1 MFQIRISD
9 LQITCKPG
17 SNILPNKLHKK
28 WGLIQKSI
36 VIYLLWVF
44 LFHLPSWAYKI
55 ESSSFPYTLYRL
67 GLWKHTTKS
76 LDFYQINLQVLI
88 FTICFY
94 FSTACYSL
102 FWMLNSLYLVTF
114 KIALS
119 FIFWKIHY
127 ILSPAS
133 KCWWTVISSSDS
145 RSFNPDGSASLP
157 GCDVIGIF
165 SIGIY
170 SHEYSIKLSLEK
182 S

>member
-1 MFQIRISD
+1 MNLKKIKLF
-9 LQITCKPG
+9 
-17 SNILPNKLHKK
+17 PNVWNRKAIFY
-28 WGLIQKSI
+28 LIKYKTMRTNPKSI
-36 VIYLLWVF
+36 VIYLLFLF

-102 FWMLNSLYLVTF
+102 FWMLNSLYLVTV

-119 FIFWKIHY
+119 FNFLKDPLH
-127 ILSPAS
+127 
-133 KCWWTVISSSDS
+133 TVSSLQVLM
-145 RSFNPDGSASLP
+145 DGDFLKW
-157 GCDVIGIF
+157 F
-165 SIGIY
+165 
-170 SHEYSIKLSLEK
+170 
-182 S
+182 

>member
-1 MFQIRISD
+1 MLNYNCYCYRIAMFQIRISD

-17 SNILPNKLHKK
+17 SNILLNKLHKK

-102 FWMLNSLYLVTF
+102 FWMLNSLYLVTV

-119 FIFWKIHY
+119 FNFLKDPLH
-127 ILSPAS
+127 
-133 KCWWTVISSSDS
+133 TVSSLQVLM
-145 RSFNPDGSASLP
+145 DGDFLKW
-157 GCDVIGIF
+157 F
-165 SIGIY
+165 
-170 SHEYSIKLSLEK
+170 
-182 S
+182 

>member
-1 MFQIRISD
+1 MRTNPKIN
-9 LQITCKPG
+9 
-17 SNILPNKLHKK
+17 SNL
-28 WGLIQKSI
+28 SF
-36 VIYLLWVF
+36 VVF

-119 FIFWKIHY
+119 FNFLKDPLH
-127 ILSPAS
+127 
-133 KCWWTVISSSDS
+133 TVSSLQVLM
-145 RSFNPDGSASLP
+145 DGDFL
-157 GCDVIGIF
+157 
-165 SIGIY
+165 
-170 SHEYSIKLSLEK
+170 K
-182 S
+182 

>member
-1 MFQIRISD
+1 MNLKKIKLF
-9 LQITCKPG
+9 
-17 SNILPNKLHKK
+17 PNV
-28 WGLIQKSI
+28 WNREAIFYLIKYKTMRTNPKSI
-36 VIYLLWVF
+36 VIYLLFLF

-102 FWMLNSLYLVTF
+102 FWMLNSLYLVTV

-119 FIFWKIHY
+119 FNFLKDPLH
-127 ILSPAS
+127 
-133 KCWWTVISSSDS
+133 TVSSLQVLM
-145 RSFNPDGSASLP
+145 DGDFLKW
-157 GCDVIGIF
+157 F
-165 SIGIY
+165 
-170 SHEYSIKLSLEK
+170 
-182 S
+182 